1 MAYKYQVGES
11 IMSGSLTQEGD
22 VDLSGSVNLA
32 LPGQTAA
39 VRGGLTVVEDALF
52 SSMLQIDGTLDCNS
66 TSAFQGNASFDAKVT
81 FNGAQAGK
89 VTSVTAAT
97 YTIASTD
104 YFIAANSASNAITI
118 TLPAAGSHSGRV
130 LKIKDV
136 GGNAHN
142 NNITIDGNSSET
154 IDGVA
159 SILLES
165 PHAGV
170 TLVCNGS
177 AWFVL

>member
-1 MAYKYQVGES
+1 
-11 IMSGSLTQEGD
+11 MSGSLTQEGD

-52 SSMLQIDGTLDCNS
+52 SSMLQVDGTLDCNS
-66 TSAFQGNASFDAKVT
+66 TSDFQGNANFQAKVT

-89 VTSVTAAT
+89 VTSVT
-97 YTIASTD
+97 
-104 YFIAANSASNAITI
+104 SA
-118 TLPAAGSHSGRV
+118 
-130 LKIKDV
+130 
-136 GGNAHN
+136 
-142 NNITIDGNSSET
+142 T

-159 SILLES
+159 SIILES